1 MQRVYAWLRA
11 RPLLVDTAWA
21 ALLLALSLLEIL
33 TDTLPGNR
41 AVMAGILAVL
51 CCAVALRRTVPVF
64 VLFLTFA
71 AGVVQL
77 AADIEPGI
85 MDFAMPVVVYAAAA
99 YAPRWASRLALAGCF
114 IAPTAASARWLD
126 LPNTTVTHTI
136 ILFLLLTGPFVI
148 AWVLGDSMRTRR
160 AYYAELEDRA
170 ARLERERDAQAQ
182 VAAAAERARIAR
194 ELHDVVAHNVSVMV
208 VQADGAAYA
217 IDGDPQRARRALA
230 TISSTGR
237 EALAEMRR
245 LLGVL
250 RSANET
256 QGLVPQPGV
265 DQLEDLLAQV
275 RGAGLPVELRVDGVP
290 VELSQG
296 VALAAYRIVQEALTN
311 TRKHGGP
318 DVTATVRLH
327 YGDDNV
333 ELEIRD
339 DGRGADAAG
348 DGMGHGLVGM
358 RERVAMFGGTLN
370 AGPCPEEGS
379 EATSNMGGGGRRAG
393 GYQVVVTLPLRVP
406 ASTA

>member
-1 MQRVYAWLRA
+1 MQGIYAWLRA
-11 RPLLVDTAWA
+11 RPLVVDSAWA
-21 ALLLALSLLEIL
+21 LILLALSLLEIL
-33 TDTLPGNR
+33 TDPLPGNSAAEYTALVLLCG
-41 AVMAGILAVL
+41 AVM
-51 CCAVALRRTVPVF
+51 LRRVLPVTV
-64 VLFLTFA
+64 LLATWL
-71 AGVVQL
+71 AGFVQL
-77 AADIEPGI
+77 AGDVPPAM
-85 MDFAMPVVVYAAAA
+85 MDFAMPVIVYGAAA

-114 IAPTAASARWLD
+114 VAPSAAAARWWD
-126 LPNTTVTHTI
+126 EPETSTSNTV

-182 VAAAAERARIAR
+182 VAAAGERARIAR

-217 IDGDPQRARRALA
+217 IDAAPERARAALG
-230 TISSTGR
+230 TISATGR

-250 RSANET
+250 RSTGED

-265 DQLEDLLAQV
+265 DQLEDLMAQV

-290 VELSQG
+290 AELAQG
-296 VALAAYRIVQEALTN
+296 VALAVYRIVQEALTN

-318 DVTATVRLH
+318 DAAATVHLH
-327 YGDDNV
+327 YGDAALS
-333 ELEIRD
+333 LEITD
-339 DGRGADAAG
+339 DGRGADAPG

-358 RERVAMFGGTLN
+358 RERVAMFGGTLT
-370 AGPCPEEGS
+370 AGPSPD
-379 EATSNMGGGGRRAG
+379 G
-393 GYQVVVTLPLRVP
+393 GYRVSASLPLNGP
-406 ASTA
+406 DGKK